1 MLLTADGA
9 VRFANTSDLDLYSAE
24 SAADLLPIY
33 GSIQPALPSPDVD
46 RIDFAAAFEESLFL
60 GLRLTKGVS
69 LTRLRGEFGD
79 GMLNQTAAAI
89 REIQDAG
96 LIDVTSD
103 RMALTDRGRM
113 VSNEV
118 FSRLLLPDR
127 QYHELIPA

>member
-1 MLLTADGA
+1 
-9 VRFANTSDLDLYSAE
+9 
-24 SAADLLPIY
+24 
-33 GSIQPALPSPDVD
+33 VD